1 MASLELLKDEQAGPQ
16 PVPLGSEWLVDA
28 HGCSADALRSQAR
41 LEAVFQAIVAD
52 LGLHPLAPA
61 TWHVFPEPGGLTG
74 LLLLSESH
82 LACHTFPER
91 GFAAFN
97 LYCCRERQEWGWAQ
111 RLAELIGATRVDVRL
126 VKRGA
131 R

>member
-1 MASLELLKDEQAGPQ
+1 VAVAVSLGC
-16 PVPLGSEWLVDA
+16 EWLVDA
-28 HGCSADALRSQAR
+28 HGCPPAPLRSRQS
-41 LEAVFQAIVAD
+41 LEAVFEALVGD
-52 LGLHPLAPA
+52 LGLHPVAHPV
-61 TWHVFPEPGGLTG
+61 WHVFPAPGGITG

-97 LYCCRERQEWGWAQ
+97 LYCCRPRPEWAWTERLG
-111 RLAELIGATRVDVRL
+111 ELIGARRVEVH
-126 VKRGA
+126 VQPRGE